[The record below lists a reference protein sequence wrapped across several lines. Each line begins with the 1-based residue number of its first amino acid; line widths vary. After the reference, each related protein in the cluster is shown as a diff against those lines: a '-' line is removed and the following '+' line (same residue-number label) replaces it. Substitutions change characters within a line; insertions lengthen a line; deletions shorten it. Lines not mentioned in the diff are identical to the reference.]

1 MRDRLDSRLICCVVL
16 GLICGWVGNARSET
30 SDQDTLPPSEV
41 TIQENGFQPEPADH
55 NVEARPELREE
66 ENLPAAERID
76 EDHGFRSQPV
86 AHQSRSFKSL
96 DFGVTGWFSQGQ
108 TVWSHNASNLD
119 PNLGDP
125 TSRLKY
131 KDVGTNVLELNGK
144 LEFNNRV
151 FVRGSFGFSDI
162 GGGRLTDDDYLS
174 AQGAAFFNASVS
186 GAHRFSRT
194 FSDLG
199 GNNWMDMWYLTG
211 ELGLMAHEFVNNK
224 GFVNLFVGFQYWREK
239 QVGRGLRQVE
249 CTTSVLCDPPN
260 TTGFSGEPV
269 ITNRLQWYS
278 ARFGGDVEYRI
289 APRVSVDAKL
299 VFLLSRMHNEDVHNL
314 RTDLAQNPSFKM
326 SGAGVGT
333 NADVNVKVML
343 LQGLY
348 LSGGY
353 RVWFNSV
360 LWDRDWKIYGAN
372 GTSATAPLNEFY
384 TLRHGPTISL
394 NYVF

>member
-1 MRDRLDSRLICCVVL
+1 MRNRLDSHLICCVVL
-16 GLICGWVGNARSET
+16 GLMCSWAGHARSEL
-30 SDQDTLPPSEV
+30 SDQDAHPPSEM
-41 TIQENGFQPEPADH
+41 TTQENGFQPEPADH
-55 NVEARPELREE
+55 NLEARPELTEQ
-66 ENLPAAERID
+66 ENLSPAERTD
-76 EDHGFRSQPV
+76 ESLRSQPA
-86 AHQSRSFKSL
+86 AHKAGFFKRV
-96 DFGVTGWFSQGQ
+96 DFGVAGWFSQGQ
-108 TVWSHNASNLD
+108 TVWSQNASNLD

-125 TSRLKY
+125 TSRLTY

-144 LEFNNRV
+144 LEFNNRI
-151 FVRGSFGFSDI
+151 FVRGNFGFSDI

-174 AQGAAFFNASVS
+174 AQGAAAFNAGVS

-199 GNNWMDMWYLTG
+199 GNNATDMWYVVG
-211 ELGLMAHEFVNNK
+211 DLGLMTHEFQNSK
-224 GFVNLFVGFQYWREK
+224 GFVNLFVGFQYWWEK
-239 QVGRGLRQVE
+239 QVGRGVRQVE
-249 CTTSVLCDPPN
+249 CTTTALCNPPN
-260 TTGFSGEPV
+260 TTGFNGDPV

-278 ARFGGDVEYRI
+278 ARLGSDVEYQI
-289 APRVSVDAKL
+289 FPRVSVDAKL
-299 VFLLSRMHNEDVHNL
+299 VFLLSRMYNEDVHNV

-333 NADVNVKVML
+333 TADVSVKVML

-360 LWDRDWKIYGAN
+360 LWDKDWTIYGAN

-384 TLRHGPTISL
+384 TLRYGPTVSL
-394 NYVF
+394 SYVF